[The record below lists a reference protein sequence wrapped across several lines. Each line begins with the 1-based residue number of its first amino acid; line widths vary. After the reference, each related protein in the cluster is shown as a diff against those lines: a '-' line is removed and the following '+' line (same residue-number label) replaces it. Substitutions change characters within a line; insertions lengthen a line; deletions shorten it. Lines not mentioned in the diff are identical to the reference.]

1 MEGPSDF
8 EELYRNVANS
18 IWEDVSLERLVS
30 NYRRCQHALARVI
43 GWSHLGS
50 GKHKNHITY
59 IVQFIKTEALPFI
72 NQGTPHLITAEDWEI
87 LDIELDTD
95 TNIDKIKHWQK
106 KRLTSSDV
114 LDTVLKQ
121 QSILDW
127 LISRACCPLRYQP
140 KKGRPTASAPWR

>member
-8 EELYRNVANS
+8 EELYRNIANS
-18 IWEDVSLERLVS
+18 TWEDNSLERLVS
-30 NYRRCQHALARVI
+30 NYRRCQQALARVI

-72 NQGTPHLITAEDWEI
+72 NEGSPHLITAEDWKI

-95 TNIDKIKHWQK
+95 ANIEIINLWQK
-106 KRLTSSDV
+106 KRLTSSAEIDP
-114 LDTVLKQ
+114 VLKQ

-127 LISRACCPLRYQP
+127 LSTRACPLHCQP
-140 KKGRPTASAPWR
+140 KRGRPTASAPWR